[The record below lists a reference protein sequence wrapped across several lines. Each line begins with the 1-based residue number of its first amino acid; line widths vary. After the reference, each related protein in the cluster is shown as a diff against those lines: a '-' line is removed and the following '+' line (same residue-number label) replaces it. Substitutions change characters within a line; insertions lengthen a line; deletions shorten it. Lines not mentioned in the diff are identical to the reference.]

1 MLKKESWAENSMLT
15 VFARASSIVSVPLI
29 LAIGSI
35 IWWVM
40 NDLIESHVTKPLMV
54 ITERVNILENRIDI
68 NKTSIDENKNKN
80 ILQDLQIAKDNDN
93 LGTIGLDVKAVG
105 VKLDSVVSALSRIS
119 SDVAV
124 LNERTKE
131 LNNKGVIP

>member
-1 MLKKESWAENSMLT
+1 MLT

>member
-1 MLKKESWAENSMLT
+1 MLT

-54 ITERVNILENRIDI
+54 ITERVTVLEGRIET
-68 NKTSIDENKNKN
+68 NKITIDENKNRN
-80 ILQDLQIAKDNDN
+80 MLQDLQIAKDSDN
-93 LGTIGLDVKAVG
+93 LGTIGLDVKALG
-105 VKLDSVVSALSRIS
+105 VKLDSVVSALGRIS

-131 LNNKGVIP
+131 KNTKGLSQ

>member
-1 MLKKESWAENSMLT
+1 MLT

-54 ITERVNILENRIDI
+54 ITERVTVLEGRIET
-68 NKTSIDENKNKN
+68 NKITIDENKNRN
-80 ILQDLQIAKDNDN
+80 VLQDLQIAKDSDN
-93 LGTIGLDVKAVG
+93 LGTIGLDVKALG
-105 VKLDSVVSALSRIS
+105 VKLDSVVSALGRIS

-131 LNNKGVIP
+131 KNTKGLSQ